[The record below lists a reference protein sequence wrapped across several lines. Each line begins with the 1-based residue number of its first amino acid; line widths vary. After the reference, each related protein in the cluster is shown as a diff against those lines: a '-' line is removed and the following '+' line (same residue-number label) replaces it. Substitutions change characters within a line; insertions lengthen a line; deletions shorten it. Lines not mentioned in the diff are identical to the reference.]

1 MKKIML
7 IIILFASVAFA
18 SHLPQPT
25 GYVSDFAGILTDT
38 AGLESELR
46 AYEQNTTIEIAVV
59 TISNLPPDQTL
70 FSYGVELFEEWGIGK
85 RGEDNGILVLINKE
99 NAPGNRLRIE
109 LGYGIQGYITGA
121 EAGQILDNAL
131 PYYEQGDYQLAAE
144 IILNGLSEELADY
157 VPGQEPPDDFGL
169 SSDVYMFVIP
179 FFLLWLGLPLFS
191 AYFSVE
197 DKKCRKSLRPIFL
210 ILPAVIAVIIVNV
223 FIGFFLAIAV
233 FFALIIF
240 MSGRCPRCGSRKIKC
255 TEHGCTCQ
263 KCGKKFKSRRSGSGW
278 ILAGA
283 GGFSGGGGGGGFGG
297 GGSGGGGA
305 GR

>member
-1 MKKIML
+1 MKSNL
-7 IIILFASVAFA
+7 LLVVILLTSVAFA

-25 GYVSDFAGILTDT
+25 GYVNDFAGILTDT

-46 AYEQNTTIEIAVV
+46 MYEQNTTIEIAVV

-70 FSYGVELFEEWGIGK
+70 FSYGVELFDEWNIGK

-99 NAPGNRLRIE
+99 HAPGNRLRIE

-121 EAGQILDNAL
+121 EAGRVLDDAL

-144 IILNGLSEELADY
+144 IILNGLYGELADY
-157 VPGQEPPDDFGL
+157 VPGERPPEFAKEDLWFA
-169 SSDVYMFVIP
+169 VP
-179 FFLLWLGLPLFS
+179 FFILWLGIPLAA
-191 AYFSVE
+191 AYFLVE
-197 DKKCRKSLRPIFL
+197 DKGYRKKARFL
-210 ILPAVIAVIIVNV
+210 FLLIPLVIASIMFSVFAGFIVAFLS
-223 FIGFFLAIAV
+223 FIGVLAFLSIR
-233 FFALIIF
+233 
-240 MSGRCPRCGSRKIKC
+240 RCPRCGSRKIKC

-278 ILAGA
+278 ILAGS
-283 GGFSGGGGGGGFGG
+283 GGFSGGGSGGGFGG

-305 GR
+305 G